1 MKVSE
6 RRNIRKSYFINAA
19 RKIIENEGI
28 DAITARKVSQMAG
41 YDASTLYNY
50 FENLDHII
58 FLASISFIKDYTTTL
73 QTNIKECNSY
83 VERYIKIWDSFCH
96 YSFERPEIYYRI
108 FYSKLNSSLKNKI
121 EEYYDIYPEELP
133 NESKYLQDMLR
144 HQNMYDRGATLLKPC
159 VEEGSILAED
169 LNEINEIHILIY
181 KGILSRVMNKDL
193 NSSVEEIRETAM
205 NYIIKSLYMYVDKSF
220 YFILDKNFK
229 GNAPRFL

>member
-1 MKVSE
+1 MKVTT

-73 QTNIKECNSY
+73 QNNIKECNSY
-83 VERYIKIWDSFCH
+83 IERYIKIWDCFCH

-121 EEYYDIYPEELP
+121 EEYYGIYPEELP

-144 HQNMYDRGATLLKPC
+144 HQNMYNRGITLLKPC
-159 VEEGSILAED
+159 VEEGSILIED
-169 LNEINEIHILIY
+169 LDEINEIHILIY

-193 NSSVEEIRETAM
+193 NSSVKDIKQTTM

-220 YFILDKNFK
+220 YSILDKNFE
-229 GNAPRFL
+229 GTPPRFL